1 MKTHR
6 RQIAAAALS
15 LCAAFTLLTSP
26 VSAASQATEEDIY
39 RALEEIGMPQSFIIT
54 TRNNA
59 NSPDTYRDEDG
70 MEMNGAY
77 NTYDEWVRIIREE
90 GQDGIWNA
98 YSIAT
103 NTPVE
108 LLKQKYAE
116 MDAQMKAD
124 PEAPAYVPP
133 KEPEKPFAEMSLE
146 EKRAYL
152 DSLSEEERAE
162 FLVHLTP
169 EERSSLIRQLE
180 PEQKK
185 EIAGGLVE
193 LGQEMGMNLS
203 VEDVDSLRFQVRDK
217 NGRLID
223 SATLGT
229 TVDPTGW
236 NTTVPVL
243 GGSAMILLALGGF
256 AVMLRRTGRQED
268 QSNG

>member
-1 MKTHR
+1 MSAIQHPFPPLYDAQSEILILGSFPSVKSREQQFFYAHPQNRFWRVT
-6 RQIAAAALS
+6 AALFG
-15 LCAAFTLLTSP
+15 AEVP
-26 VSAASQATEEDIY
+26 VSI
-39 RALEEIGMPQSFIIT
+39 
-54 TRNNA
+54 
-59 NSPDTYRDEDG
+59 
-70 MEMNGAY
+70 
-77 NTYDEWVRIIREE
+77 
-90 GQDGIWNA
+90 
-98 YSIAT
+98 
-103 NTPVE
+103 
-108 LLKQKYAE
+108 
-116 MDAQMKAD
+116 
-124 PEAPAYVPP
+124 
-133 KEPEKPFAEMSLE
+133 E